1 MAHAITS
8 ASAPAGPSPQT
19 TLPPP
24 SPPPP
29 AHTQSQSQSQSRI
42 QYESIVRPSPPQA
55 NPLDLHRT
63 VSSISH
69 HDMPCIV
76 PTSTGDLNPIYSTF
90 SPGRKH
96 VIVAV
101 VSFCGF
107 LAPVSSTTVL
117 SAVPEVAATFG
128 TDGSVVNVSN
138 ALYMLFMGISPCF
151 YGPCAGI
158 WGRKWV
164 CLLGSIAC
172 SRMKVP

>member
-1 MAHAITS
+1 MAPATTS
-8 ASAPAGPSPQT
+8 ASAPAGPSPQS
-19 TLPPP
+19 TLSQQPPTG
-24 SPPPP
+24 
-29 AHTQSQSQSQSRI
+29 TQL
-42 QYESIVRPSPPQA
+42 QYESIIKPSPQD

-63 VSSISH
+63 ASSLSH
-69 HDMPCIV
+69 HDMPSIV
-76 PTSTGDLNPIYSTF
+76 PTSTGDLNPIYSKF

-164 CLLGSIAC
+164 CTYNLLLSKLSLIHI
-172 SRMKVP
+172 